1 MPCAVGGCAEGPELK
16 TDPCSVC
23 GKPTH
28 HMCAISVFDGE
39 NSALNER
46 YCVRF
51 LSLIPDADDLL
62 SRRFCSQSCVLTIYP
77 SSETSN
83 PAVVAAATRPAASAT
98 ASSTNIWTGPDS
110 DFVPSPEV
118 GPGLDTT
125 TTRRPSKRRK
135 IEAQGIASRSAATTP
150 RVDATEVPP
159 PPSSPVSDLGVP
171 LSVSHSRK
179 VGATDPVWDLIHVYM
194 ILCVARILRAPQG
207 LFPAVRRDLLPGL
220 NVITTE
226 KTNVAIYLSRR
237 LPRVPFLVR
246 FIHKSKHGDHLLAVL
261 AEQNTAQKATTDVLT
276 AEADAEEVLDLT
288 GGSGQEPKTTDMA
301 TTTTTCKTPQ
311 RFFKASERTLHVL
324 ISKWLITQGIPF
336 PACRS
341 APFQDMMRA
350 ATGDPA
356 FSMLSRDRHD
366 RLLQEQF
373 QLFCDL
379 VENLLSS
386 EYKNACH
393 LQYLNLMHD
402 IWTSCGKDSIVGA
415 SVAFIDT
422 SWRFRFIATLATVKN
437 DGHNAP
443 LVAKVIESGFKAKYD
458 IDIRA
463 MTRFT
468 MSDTTPSARNVAD
481 HIESEQEDC
490 SMHLLNL
497 CIGYGL
503 GVKDNIQTNSVWNAA
518 CHSWDKVVT
527 IVTPG
532 GTLEE
537 GGEVIQK
544 LRNLN
549 NHFRSPKQRN
559 ALKKIQEALSYPELE
574 PMIDKDV
581 RVAYTCKLIRRSV
594 VHYAAFEAYFQS
606 TKESRSAWSALS
618 ADDWMLATEMESVTH
633 FIANL
638 ALVEAQ
644 SENLV
649 SSYMVVFRRLAEK
662 KLKSFKFDAMV
673 IEAPRAKD
681 GNETSHRRVVRRLDQ
696 FSEAGKT
703 CLRRTLLQLQARFPK
718 VTKEAMACIL
728 LDPRTKSSA
737 KKIAAVGDIPRKE
750 EKAIYKNDLEFL
762 RNEHRKVFSQMG
774 EAGQDP
780 TLAALL
786 AEQSTQPGRE
796 FPSVISVVD
805 WLGVPTWDDE
815 DELLLGA
822 PIRTSKTR
830 EEVKESEINARA
842 DSVMMEWLEMEP
854 EWLDVAQHQNPDI
867 KKEDLSSA
875 MTTDSRKGMPW
886 SLLGLY
892 KYVDVLQWFRDEG
905 ESRFP
910 SMALLSR
917 IHLGKISSSAFQER
931 VFSTGGIIMGPLR
944 TRTDNRRS
952 EKQLLLRHN
961 RDEIV
966 KMKQDARKAQD
977 ASKDPE

>member
-1 MPCAVGGCAEGPELK
+1 MSYSWEQ
-16 TDPCSVC
+16 
-23 GKPTH
+23 
-28 HMCAISVFDGE
+28 
-39 NSALNER
+39 ALRCTKN
-46 YCVRF
+46 
-51 LSLIPDADDLL
+51 
-62 SRRFCSQSCVLTIYP
+62 
-77 SSETSN
+77 TSN
-83 PAVVAAATRPAASAT
+83 AKDH
-98 ASSTNIWTGPDS
+98 I
-110 DFVPSPEV
+110 
-118 GPGLDTT
+118 
-125 TTRRPSKRRK
+125 
-135 IEAQGIASRSAATTP
+135 
-150 RVDATEVPP
+150 
-159 PPSSPVSDLGVP
+159 
-171 LSVSHSRK
+171 
-179 VGATDPVWDLIHVYM
+179 
-194 ILCVARILRAPQG
+194 
-207 LFPAVRRDLLPGL
+207 
-220 NVITTE
+220 
-226 KTNVAIYLSRR
+226 
-237 LPRVPFLVR
+237 
-246 FIHKSKHGDHLLAVL
+246 KSKHGDHPLAVL
-261 AEQNTAQKATTDVLT
+261 AEQNTAQKAKTDVLT

-288 GGSGQEPKTTDMA
+288 GGSGQESKTADMA
-301 TTTTTCKTPQ
+301 TTTTCKTPQ

-350 ATGDPA
+350 ATGDPE
-356 FSMLSRDRHD
+356 FSMLIRNRHD
-366 RLLQEQF
+366 RLLQGQF

-379 VENLLSS
+379 VGNLLSS

-481 HIESEQEDC
+481 RIESEQEDC

-503 GVKDNIQTNSVWNAA
+503 GVKNDIQTNSVWNAA

-594 VHYAAFEAYFQS
+594 VNYAAFEAYFQS

-673 IEAPRAKD
+673 IETPRTKD

-750 EKAIYKNDLEFL
+750 EKAIYKNGLEIL
-762 RNEHRKVFSQMG
+762 RNEHRKVFSQMAKLG
-774 EAGQDP
+774 KIPHSQPSSQSSLLSQDVNSP
-780 TLAALL
+780 LSSPS
-786 AEQSTQPGRE
+786 STG
-796 FPSVISVVD
+796 
-805 WLGVPTWDDE
+805 WDDE

-822 PIRTSKTR
+822 PIRTSKAR

-875 MTTDSRKGMPW
+875 MTTDSRKGMHW

-892 KYVDVLQWFRDEG
+892 QYVDVLQWFRDEG

-910 SMALLSR
+910 SMALLAR

-966 KMKQDARKAQD
+966 KMKQDVRKAQD